1 MDWYLDVRKDY
12 EARRCGGED
21 MLRMEIA
28 CFLILLFVALIYFS
42 AQRTQTKL
50 HKTFSLLLV
59 VVLVHLMFDGITL
72 YTVNHLD
79 TVPRWLNDTLHR
91 GFIGTMIL
99 VEYLF
104 YAHISFLAEEETG
117 DRRKFIVFAR
127 IYLAIAE
134 LLILILPI
142 QYKITPNG
150 NYEVGIHANV
160 TYVSITVF
168 IILCIGSLVRHWK
181 QIHFKKKFAI
191 ATALGIEV
199 AVSILQGLYAHW
211 LISGMAITLMTLAFY
226 LTVENPDVLL
236 LEQVR
241 EEKKK
246 AEEANASKSA
256 FLSIVSHEIRTP
268 MNAVVG
274 MTDLLLREEL
284 TDKQTTYL
292 RNIKNSGEA
301 LVMIVNDILDQSKI
315 EAGKMDIV
323 ESAYELRQVLED
335 VRMIIENRIGEKP
348 LNLIYDIDER
358 IPKVL
363 VGDAL
368 RIRQVLINLMN
379 NAVKFTEKG
388 YIELTVCMER
398 SEQNRLLLRFS
409 VKDSGQGIQEEDLK
423 RLFHFFAQV
432 DTRKNHSKEGTGLGL
447 SISKEFIRLMGGQ
460 LEVTSEYGKGSEFF
474 FSIYQGFLE
483 EHAGEES
490 ESRLKLTGENGH
502 FTAPQAR
509 ILLVDDTPLNLMIT
523 KELLLPLGI
532 QVDTAESGIK
542 AIEMVQRNCYHVV
555 FMDYLMPNMDG
566 IETTRQI
573 RKLSELAATSDD
585 AERAEYYKMMPI
597 IALTGDTSEEAKEQF
612 KLAGMDD
619 FTEKPVGIEQ
629 MKLLLRKWL
638 PENLIC
644 ENV

>member
-1 MDWYLDVRKDY
+1 
-12 EARRCGGED
+12 

-28 CFLILLFVALIYFS
+28 CFLILLFVALLYFS

-50 HKTFSLLLV
+50 HETFSLLLV

-72 YTVNHLD
+72 YTVNHLE
-79 TVPRWLNDTLHR
+79 TVPRWLNDILHR

-142 QYKITPNG
+142 QYKITPKG
-150 NYEVGIHANV
+150 NYETGIHANV

-168 IILCIGSLVRHWK
+168 IILCIGSLARHWK
-181 QIHFKKKFAI
+181 KIHFKKKFAI

-199 AVSILQGLYAHW
+199 VVSILQAMHEDW

-236 LEQVR
+236 LEQVQK
-241 EEKKK
+241 EKQK

-284 TDKQTTYL
+284 TDKQTRYL

-301 LVMIVNDILDQSKI
+301 LVMIINDILDQSKI

-323 ESAYELRQVLED
+323 ESAYELRPVLED
-335 VRMIIENRIGEKP
+335 IRMIIENRIGEKP
-348 LNLIYDIDER
+348 LKLVYDIDER

-368 RIRQVLINLMN
+368 RIRQVLINLLN

-388 YIELTVCMER
+388 HIELDISIAKKE
-398 SEQNRLLLRFS
+398 ENQLLLRFS
-409 VKDSGQGIQEEDLK
+409 VKDSGQGIRAEDLN
-423 RLFHFFAQV
+423 RLFIFFSQV

-460 LEVTSEYGKGSEFF
+460 LEVASEYGKGSEFF
-474 FSIYQGFLE
+474 FYIYQGFLE
-483 EHAGEES
+483 DSGDEEK
-490 ESRLKLTGENGH
+490 ESDLKVTGKNCR
-502 FTAPQAR
+502 FTAPEAR

-523 KELLLPLGI
+523 KELLLPLEMK
-532 QVDTAESGIK
+532 VDTAESGIK
-542 AIEMVQRNCYHVV
+542 AVEMVQKNHYHAV

-566 IETTRQI
+566 METTRQI
-573 RKLSELAATSDD
+573 RKLSETAAASGNM
-585 AERAEYYKMMPI
+585 EQAEYYKVIPI
-597 IALTGDTSEEAKEQF
+597 IALTGDIAEESKEQF

-619 FTEKPVGIEQ
+619 FTEKPVGAEQ